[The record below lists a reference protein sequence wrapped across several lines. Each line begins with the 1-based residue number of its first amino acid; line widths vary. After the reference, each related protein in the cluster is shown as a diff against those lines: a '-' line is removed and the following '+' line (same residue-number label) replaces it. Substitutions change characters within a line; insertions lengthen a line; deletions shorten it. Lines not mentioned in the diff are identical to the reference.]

1 MLTNKEKFLLLVSD
15 EKCDTLEKIKYRIEH
30 REEIR
35 KQQKIDL
42 ERLIAEDKKNKQYLQ
57 KNLTL

>member
-42 ERLIAEDKKNKQYLQ
+42 ERLIAEDKKNK
-57 KNLTL
+57 K

>member
-15 EKCDTLEKIKYRIEH
+15 EKCDTLERIKYRIEH

-35 KQQKIDL
+35 EQQRIEI
-42 ERLIAEDKKNKQYLQ
+42 ERLIAEDKKNK
-57 KNLTL
+57 K